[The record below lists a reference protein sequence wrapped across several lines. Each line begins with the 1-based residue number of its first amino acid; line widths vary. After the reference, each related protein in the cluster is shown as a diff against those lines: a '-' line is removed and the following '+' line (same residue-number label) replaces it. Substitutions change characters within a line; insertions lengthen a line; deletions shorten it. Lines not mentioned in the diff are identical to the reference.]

1 MPLAPLGESV
11 CGLQRAFHIQAVSR
25 SPAVFTSHRAPSG
38 PCVFEQPLGQAWV
51 CGGLILP
58 SVVSPFQDLP
68 VNFLAS
74 PLGCGSPHLHLNL
87 RLEELQV
94 PIRGWHR
101 LCPLLLIKPAPS
113 GSDTDAFHG
122 QQKCPSLLLFLPEA
136 PKFLTNKRCSFCR
149 LPLAN
154 FQSLENSC
162 FWHFCLVL
170 QLFFCKHYLSTS
182 SFLHSWKSPASFKNA
197 GRMTC
202 LLLSKGTIR
211 PLEAEQYKLYLKKLR
226 TGNGARE
233 DVSWGTRETERW
245 LEAGG
250 DGDSEDAWDRDT
262 EWRQELIVQSREK
275 YGIKKVK
282 SISYHPLMSP
292 I

>member
-1 MPLAPLGESV
+1 MVSQWLGRACAPTPLAPLGESV

-202 LLLSKGTIR
+202 LLLSKVLLGLWKPSSISSIWKNSGLEMAPGKTWAGAPERLRGDWR
-211 PLEAEQYKLYLKKLR
+211 PEVMETVR
-226 TGNGARE
+226 M
-233 DVSWGTRETERW
+233 RETGTQS
-245 LEAGG
+245 GG
-250 DGDSEDAWDRDT
+250 
-262 EWRQELIVQSREK
+262 K
-275 YGIKKVK
+275 N
-282 SISYHPLMSP
+282 
-292 I
+292 